1 MSTNIQKVSSCL
13 LVCLGGKKHIPCKT
27 FADCSAAIQIHIAGN
42 NFGASDFYKRKDA
55 GVILHPV
62 KGIIAHVS
70 YNGRVWEGEAGKEIT
85 DLTKNDL

>member
-13 LVCLGGKKHIPCKT
+13 LVCLGGKKHIPCET
-27 FADCSAAIQIHIAGN
+27 FADCSAAIKIHIAGN
-42 NFGASDFYKRKDA
+42 NFGVTDFYKKKNS
-55 GVILHPV
+55 GHVLHPT
-62 KGIIAHVS
+62 KGLIAHVS